1 MGQGKAFLVLILFLY
16 LWFAVRPG
24 VSPFCWTH
32 IKSVQGHG
40 VSLMVTNTLVRV
52 NSGLLFFWYD
62 KLWMGALPER
72 REQDCVEV
80 PASVGH
86 TRKKGMRTKGGR
98 NGVPKAKLICLM
110 L

>member
-32 IKSVQGHG
+32 IKSVQGHV

-98 NGVPKAKLICLM
+98 NGVPKAKLICPM